1 MVLGIAFVTLLDVF
15 IVIVVVLQ
23 MALWWWCWELL
34 CGSVGSGHCGSV
46 GVVFVVVLVWSLW

>member
-34 CGSVGSGHCGSV
+34 CGSVG
-46 GVVFVVVLVWSLW
+46 VVFVVVLVWSLW